1 MVFRLKILLIVVGMC
16 FSIKSNAQHLQDLWE
31 KTKEYYSG
39 FDVQKQQILL
49 AKQDS
54 IAQQI
59 KYKPQVQA
67 QFQQS
72 LSSLNGASGSF
83 MPLPGILNMS
93 GPNDPI
99 GGSSTFNHF
108 ISGTLNWDLVN
119 FGRKGLDKDI
129 SSSKIEYSKLQE
141 QNFIYHIQQR
151 LTQRYIEFIYL
162 NVLNE
167 WFEKH
172 AERYTSILE
181 ITKGLAEA
189 GIVPGADTLL
199 ASSSLK
205 NVESNLLQ
213 IKGKVAGSREL
224 LKEFAKE
231 FNPEDTEITPFLEV
245 IDDTNSSVQE
255 HPLFLMKR
263 NEAESLQLLEKKTKR
278 NHFPRV
284 MLLGGLTNRSSGITS
299 NGYVNPN
306 YSSLYKD
313 FANNYFVG
321 FGVTW
326 NLQDL
331 FNSRS
336 QRSSLGLKIQ
346 NNEFE
351 QEVIQNEIQSH
362 IAQLEAEII
371 ASDAGIKESNLSRAK
386 AEEAY
391 LLYKA
396 RFEGGLINLSDLLQ
410 VQEILLQTERQN
422 LMAYLNYWNLMIS
435 KSYQQADFSQLFTHF

>member
-16 FSIKSNAQHLQDLWE
+16 ISINSNAQHLQDLWE

-141 QNFIYHIQQR
+141 QNFIYNIQQR

-172 AERYTSILE
+172 AERYTSILD

-189 GIVPGADTLL
+189 GIIPGADTLL

-224 LKEFAKE
+224 LKEFTKD
-231 FNPEDTEITPFLEV
+231 FNPADTKITPFLEV
-245 IDDTNSSVQE
+245 IDTKTVVQQE

-263 NEAESLQLLEKKTKR
+263 NEAESLQLMEKKNQR
-278 NHFPRV
+278 DHFPRV

-299 NGYVNPN
+299 DGYVNPN
-306 YSSLYKD
+306 YSALYND

-321 FGVTW
+321 VGVTW

-336 QRSSLGLKIQ
+336 QRSSLGLLRQ
-346 NNEFE
+346 NNEYE
-351 QEVIQNEIQSH
+351 QEVIQNEIHSH
-362 IAQLEAEII
+362 IAQLEAEIV
-371 ASDAGIKESNLSRAK
+371 AADAGIKESNLSRIK
-386 AEEAY
+386 AVEAY

-396 RFEGGLINLSDLLQ
+396 RYEGGLINLSDLLQ

>member
-16 FSIKSNAQHLQDLWE
+16 ISINSYAQHLQDLWE

-172 AERYTSILE
+172 AERYTSILD

-189 GIVPGADTLL
+189 GIIPGADTLL

-224 LKEFAKE
+224 LKEFTKD
-231 FNPEDTEITPFLEV
+231 FNPADTKITPFLEV
-245 IDDTNSSVQE
+245 IDTKTVVQQE

-263 NEAESLQLLEKKTKR
+263 NEAESLQLMEKKNQR
-278 NHFPRV
+278 DHFPRV

-299 NGYVNPN
+299 DGYVNPN
-306 YSSLYKD
+306 YSALYND

-321 FGVTW
+321 VGVTW

-336 QRSSLGLKIQ
+336 QRSSLGLLRQ
-346 NNEFE
+346 NNEYE

-371 ASDAGIKESNLSRAK
+371 AADAGIKESNLSRTK

-396 RFEGGLINLSDLLQ
+396 RYEGGLINLSDLLQ

>member
-1 MVFRLKILLIVVGMC
+1 M
-16 FSIKSNAQHLQDLWE
+16 
-31 KTKEYYSG
+31 
-39 FDVQKQQILL
+39 
-49 AKQDS
+49 
-54 IAQQI
+54 
-59 KYKPQVQA
+59 
-67 QFQQS
+67 
-72 LSSLNGASGSF
+72 
-83 MPLPGILNMS
+83 
-93 GPNDPI
+93 
-99 GGSSTFNHF
+99 
-108 ISGTLNWDLVN
+108 
-119 FGRKGLDKDI
+119 
-129 SSSKIEYSKLQE
+129 
-141 QNFIYHIQQR
+141 
-151 LTQRYIEFIYL
+151 TQRYIEFIYL

-224 LKEFAKE
+224 LKEFTKD
-231 FNPEDTEITPFLEV
+231 FNPADTKITPFLEV
-245 IDDTNSSVQE
+245 IDTKTVVQQE

-263 NEAESLQLLEKKTKR
+263 NEAESLQLMEKKNQR
-278 NHFPRV
+278 DHFPRV

-299 NGYVNPN
+299 DGYVNPN
-306 YSSLYKD
+306 YSALYND

-321 FGVTW
+321 VGVTW

-336 QRSSLGLKIQ
+336 QRSSLGLLRQ
-346 NNEFE
+346 NNEYE
-351 QEVIQNEIQSH
+351 QEVIQNEIHSH

-371 ASDAGIKESNLSRAK
+371 AADAGIKESNLSRTK

-396 RFEGGLINLSDLLQ
+396 RYEGGLINLSDLLQ

-435 KSYQQADFSQLFTHF
+435 KSYQQADFSQLFAHF

>member
-16 FSIKSNAQHLQDLWE
+16 ISIKSNAQHLQDLWE

-231 FNPEDTEITPFLEV
+231 FNPGDTEITPFLEV
-245 IDDTNSSVQE
+245 IDTKTVVQQE

-263 NEAESLQLLEKKTKR
+263 NEAESLQLMEKKNQR
-278 NHFPRV
+278 DHFPRV

-299 NGYVNPN
+299 DGYVNPN
-306 YSSLYKD
+306 YSALYND

-321 FGVTW
+321 VGVTW

-336 QRSSLGLKIQ
+336 QRSSLGLLRQ
-346 NNEFE
+346 NNEYE

-371 ASDAGIKESNLSRAK
+371 AADAGIKESNLSRIK
-386 AEEAY
+386 AVEAY

-396 RFEGGLINLSDLLQ
+396 RYEGGLINLSDLLQ

-435 KSYQQADFSQLFTHF
+435 KSYQQADFSQLFAHF